1 MYILSKFV
9 IALISPLGASLF
21 LGAVAVLFALSKWR
35 RFSLLLGLLTLGW
48 LWVWSLPVASDR
60 LRATLEGQF
69 PPVTISALPVVDAI
83 VVLGGGVTPPS
94 MGSDMPNL
102 EGGADRVWFGARLF
116 HAGKAPLVVLSGGS
130 DPEYSAFSEAQAMRE
145 FLLALGVDEGAI
157 VIEGRSRNTTQNAR
171 FSAELLA
178 GSVAKRILLVT
189 SALHMPRALARF
201 EQEFEPYG
209 IEVTPAVT
217 DHEVIAE
224 PSWRAWL
231 PNTKAL
237 DGSARAMKEWV
248 GYWVG
253 R

>member
-9 IALISPLGASLF
+9 IALISPLGVALF
-21 LGAVAVLFALSKWR
+21 LSGCA
-35 RFSLLLGLLTLGW
+35 LLLGLFRFRRLAWTVGLLAFFWLG
-48 LWVWSLPVASDR
+48 VWSLPVASNG
-60 LRATLEGQF
+60 LRGSLEGQY
-69 PPVTISALPVVDAI
+69 PAVQLDALPVADAI
-83 VVLGGGVTPPS
+83 VVLGGGVTPPPF
-94 MGSDMPNL
+94 GAVVPNL
-102 EGGADRVWFGARLF
+102 EAGADRVWFGAQLF
-116 HAGKAPLVVLSGGS
+116 LAGKAPLVALSGGS
-130 DPEYSAFSEAQAMRE
+130 DPAFSAMTEAQAMRE

-217 DHEVIAE
+217 DHEVMAE

>member
-1 MYILSKFV
+1 MYILSKFA

-35 RFSLLLGLLTLGW
+35 RFSLLLGLLALGW

-69 PPVTISALPVVDAI
+69 PPVTMSALQEAGAI

-94 MGSDMPNL
+94 MGSDMLNL

-130 DPEYSAFSEAQAMRE
+130 DPEYSAFSEAESMALFMV
-145 FLLALGVDEGAI
+145 ALGVERDVLLLESA
-157 VIEGRSRNTTQNAR
+157 SRNTTQNAV
-171 FSAELLA
+171 FTAALLA
-178 GSVAKRILLVT
+178 ERGINRILLVT
-189 SALHMPRALARF
+189 SALHMPRAVAQF
-201 EQEFEPYG
+201 EAAG
-209 IEVTPAVT
+209 MTVIPAPT
-217 DHEVIAE
+217 DHEVLHR
-224 PSWRAWL
+224 PGWQRWL
-231 PNTKAL
+231 PDTAAL

-248 GYWVG
+248 GFWVG

>member
-21 LGAVAVLFALSKWR
+21 LGVLALLLSLGRRR
-35 RFSLLLGLLTLGW
+35 RFSTYCGALAVVWLG
-48 LWVWSLPVASDR
+48 VWSLPMASDW
-60 LRATLEGQF
+60 LRGTLESQF
-69 PPVTISALPVVDAI
+69 PAVEIADLPQVDAI

-130 DPEYSAFSEAQAMRE
+130 DPEYSAFSEAESMALFMVT
-145 FLLALGVDEGAI
+145 LGVERDVLLLESA
-157 VIEGRSRNTTQNAR
+157 SRNTSQNAV
-171 FSAELLA
+171 FTAALLA
-178 GSVAKRILLVT
+178 ERGINRILLVT
-189 SALHMPRALARF
+189 SALHMPRAAARF
-201 EQEFEPYG
+201 EEAG
-209 IEVTPAVT
+209 MIVIPAPT
-217 DHEVIAE
+217 DHEVLLR
-224 PSWRAWL
+224 PGWQRWL
-231 PNTKAL
+231 PDTGAL

-248 GYWVG
+248 GFWVG

>member
-9 IALISPLGASLF
+9 IALISPLGAALF
-21 LGAVAVLFALSKWR
+21 LSGCA
-35 RFSLLLGLLTLGW
+35 LLLGLFRFRRLAWTVGLFVWIWLG
-48 LWVWSLPVASDR
+48 VWSLPVASDR

-69 PPVTISALPVVDAI
+69 PPVTVSALPVVDAI

-130 DPEYSAFSEAQAMRE
+130 DPEYSAFSEAESMALFMVT
-145 FLLALGVDEGAI
+145 LGVERDVLLLESA
-157 VIEGRSRNTTQNAR
+157 SRNTSQNAV
-171 FSAELLA
+171 FTAALLA
-178 GSVAKRILLVT
+178 ERGINRILLVT
-189 SALHMPRALARF
+189 SALHMPRAAARF
-201 EQEFEPYG
+201 EEAG
-209 IEVTPAVT
+209 MIVIPAPT
-217 DHEVIAE
+217 DHEVLLR
-224 PSWRAWL
+224 PGWQRWL
-231 PNTKAL
+231 PDTGAL

-248 GYWVG
+248 GFWVG

>member
-35 RFSLLLGLLTLGW
+35 RFSLLLGLLALGW

-69 PPVTISALPVVDAI
+69 PPVTMSALQEAGAI

-94 MGSDMPNL
+94 MGGDMPNL

-130 DPEYSAFSEAQAMRE
+130 DPEYSAYSEAESMARVMVS
-145 FLLALGVDEGAI
+145 LGV
-157 VIEGRSRNTTQNAR
+157 GRDALLLEDASRNTSQNAV
-171 FSAELLA
+171 FTAALLE
-178 GSVAKRILLVT
+178 GREIERIVLVT
-189 SALHMPRALARF
+189 SALHMPRAVARF
-201 EQEFEPYG
+201 EAEGLSVF
-209 IEVTPAVT
+209 PAAT
-217 DHEVIAE
+217 DHEVMVR
-224 PSWRAWL
+224 PGWQRWL
-231 PNTKAL
+231 PSTRAL

-248 GYWVG
+248 GLWVG